1 MKSEMHKIIIFRK
14 KPNDVRL
21 IDSALKVINDH
32 QNCPKRKLTKEQI
45 IRDIVSN
52 SSMSNADFDILSEK
66 EKEEHKKL
74 KIAIDAQKNIVSRK
88 DSALKKYKF
97 DQIMEA
103 EDEEDEGSSQD
114 THIRF
119 NRKVLRNST

>member
-14 KPNDVRL
+14 KPNDERL
-21 IDSALKVINDH
+21 IDGALKVINDH

-74 KIAIDAQKNIVSRK
+74 KIALDNQSVARK
-88 DSALKKYKF
+88 DIALNKYKF
-97 DQIMEA
+97 D
-103 EDEEDEGSSQD
+103 
-114 THIRF
+114 
-119 NRKVLRNST
+119 

>member
-1 MKSEMHKIIIFRK
+1 MHKIIIFRK

-21 IDSALKVINDH
+21 IDGALKVINDH

-74 KIAIDAQKNIVSRK
+74 KIALDNQSVARK
-88 DSALKKYKF
+88 DIALNKYKF

-103 EDEEDEGSSQD
+103 EDEEDEESSQD

-119 NRKVLRNST
+119 NRKVFRNST